1 VTTPV
6 LVRRATVHDL
16 ARIVE
21 FRLALLDEH
30 SENPLYGRLHP
41 DAEARAW
48 DLYRGQLASPHEA
61 MLVAERGG
69 RIVGLLRCV
78 DTPGSPLLLPE
89 RYCYISSVYV
99 ERAHRRRGVLRAL
112 MDGVIA
118 WSVERGLDEMRLHN
132 SALSPTVEAVWQSL
146 GFDVVEHVRRR
157 PIAPRTAH
165 TGTAADSLV
174 AVEAR

>member
-1 VTTPV
+1 VSSRV
-6 LVRRATVHDL
+6 LVRRATNHDL

-30 SENPLYGRLHP
+30 SDNPLYGRLHP
-41 DAEARAW
+41 DAETRAW
-48 DLYRGQLASPHEA
+48 DLYRSQLASPHEA

-69 RIVGLLRCV
+69 EIVGLLRCV

-112 MDGVIA
+112 IEGAIA
-118 WSVERGLDEMRLHN
+118 WSTERGLDEMRLHN
-132 SALSPTVEAVWQSL
+132 SALSPMVDAVWQSL

-157 PIAPRTAH
+157 TISSAANTP
-165 TGTAADSLV
+165 TAADSLV
-174 AVEAR
+174 AAEAR

>member
-1 VTTPV
+1 VSTRV
-6 LVRRATVHDL
+6 FVRRATNHDL
-16 ARIVE
+16 ARIVA

-30 SENPLYGRLHP
+30 SDNPLYGRLHP

-69 RIVGLLRCV
+69 AIVGLLRCV

-112 MDGVIA
+112 IEGAVA
-118 WSVERGLDEMRLHN
+118 WSTERGLDEMRLHN
-132 SALSPTVEAVWQSL
+132 SALAPMVDAVWQSL

-157 PIAPRTAH
+157 TISSAANAPIAAE
-165 TGTAADSLV
+165 SLV
-174 AVEAR
+174 AAEAR